1 MWRRRVVNT
10 LLSCALIILSIQTSA
25 NAAIIPTGDIIRPAA
40 ARSPQPPEQLLAKRL
55 EALGIPA
62 DRVQERLGRLTAE
75 ERDALAARMDE
86 LPAGGDAIGALA
98 FVALV
103 LLITDILGYTE
114 IYPFVTHTVNEERT
128 TRSGDCP
135 PDATVSLQR

>member
-25 NAAIIPTGDIIRPAA
+25 HAAIIPTGEIIKPPATRPEPDD
-40 ARSPQPPEQLLAKRL
+40 RLLAMRL
-55 EALGIPA
+55 EALGLPA
-62 DRVQERLGRLTAE
+62 DRVQDRLARLTAQ
-75 ERDALAARMDE
+75 ERNALAARMDE

-114 IYPFVTHTVNEERT
+114 IYPFVTHTVNQDRSAK
-128 TRSGDCP
+128 SGDCP

>member
-1 MWRRRVVNT
+1 VVNT

-25 NAAIIPTGDIIRPAA
+25 NAAIIPTGEVIRPVTDTRPRAND
-40 ARSPQPPEQLLAKRL
+40 RLLAMRL
-55 EALGIPA
+55 EALGLPA
-62 DRVQERLGRLTAE
+62 DRVQDRLARLTPQ
-75 ERDALAARMDE
+75 ERDTLAARMDE

-114 IYPFVTHTVNEERT
+114 IYPFVTHTVDQERSAK
-128 TRSGDCP
+128 SGDCP